1 MPVSFE
7 TMRQQDRDTVR
18 AHIRC
23 GDYGDHTSGLA
34 KGYLQANL
42 VILDQDFALDLCA
55 FVSAIQN
62 PARLLV
68 SPILDHQ

>member
-18 AHIRC
+18 AHIRSAIMATT
-23 GDYGDHTSGLA
+23 HLA
-34 KGYLQANL
+34 LPRGICRLIWL
-42 VILDQDFALDLCA
+42 FLIRILPWTLCA

-68 SPILDHQ
+68 SPIPDHR